1 MTTRSLTVSYWIAT
15 VIFVLLLIMDGV
27 GGVMQAEE
35 GKKVLLH
42 LGYPMYLL
50 TIAGTAKLLA
60 AVAVLQTKFRTVKEW
75 AFAGFA
81 INCVGAFWSRAAV
94 GDGVDLLIFP
104 IVFVAIMIVP
114 YVLWKKIDPAC

>member
-15 VIFVLLLIMDGV
+15 VIFALLLVMDGI
-27 GGVMQAEE
+27 GGVTQMEE
-35 GKKVLLH
+35 GKEVLRH

-50 TIAGTAKLLA
+50 TLTGTAKLLA
-60 AVAVLQTKFRTVKEW
+60 AAAVLQTKFRTIKEW

-81 INCVGAFWSRAAV
+81 INCVGAFWSRTAV

-104 IVFVAIMIVP
+104 IVFLAIMLVP
-114 YVLWKKIDPAC
+114 YVLWKKIDATH